1 MSSQFNATDDSSLA
15 TDVEQNTNLRLSK
28 EEVDFLKRHSTNRS
42 ILESS
47 RDVKDQQLLRTSKNS
62 RLEYSSSES

>member
-15 TDVEQNTNLRLSK
+15 TDIEQNTNLRLSK
-28 EEVDFLKRHSTNRS
+28 EEVDFLKRRSTTKS

-47 RDVKDQQLLRTSKNS
+47 REVRDQQLVGMSKNS